1 MIGKPLIRT
10 ARAGALLA
18 ALVPILLAA
27 PLASAD
33 IIHEER
39 SLYRNIL
46 VRDQGSERCLL
57 FTIKRADRNQTCMD
71 LQNPDRL
78 IFPYARMMLAGLLV
92 TPQPERI
99 LMVGLGGGTLP
110 RVFDHLYP
118 EAVQDLI
125 EIDPAVVRVA
135 REFFAFEEL
144 GAMTVHVRD
153 ARVFVKR
160 ALVNGETYDYIM
172 LDAFTG
178 DYIPEHL
185 LTEEF
190 LTEVRG
196 ILAPGGVVV
205 ANTFMSS
212 GLYDHESATYA
223 AVFDTVAELRL
234 PVTLNR
240 ILVAT
245 DAPWPEQS
253 LLVER
258 AEQMAPALRR
268 FRVDMTTLA
277 RRLDPAY
284 RFDRDARVLT
294 DQYSPANLLRS
305 E

>member
-1 MIGKPLIRT
+1 MIRNPLM
-10 ARAGALLA
+10 A
-18 ALVPILLAA
+18 ALCTLLLLTSAPIHAEV
-27 PLASAD
+27 
-33 IIHEER
+33 IHEER

-46 VRDQGSERCLL
+46 VRDQGRERCLL
-57 FTIKRADRNQTCMD
+57 FTVKRADRNQTCID
-71 LQNPDRL
+71 LDNPDRL

-92 TPQPERI
+92 TPEPERI

-110 RVFDHLYP
+110 RVFHDLAP
-118 EAVQDLI
+118 GAQQDLI

-144 GAMTVHVRD
+144 DGIVVHVRD

-160 ALVNGETYDYIM
+160 ARANGETYDYIM

-185 LTEEF
+185 LTQEF
-190 LTEVRG
+190 LEEVRAV
-196 ILAPGGVVV
+196 LAPGGVVV

-245 DAPWPEQS
+245 DAPWPDQAT
-253 LLVER
+253 LVAR
-258 AEQMAPALRR
+258 AERMAPALRR
-268 FRVDMTTLA
+268 YRVDMVTLA

-284 RFDRDARVLT
+284 RFDADARVLT

-305 E
+305 Q